1 MQQFD
6 FSGVEAWQSAWYFA
20 AEVHAGQTVPGSEI
34 GYVRHLGSVMMEVL
48 AAHAALAIPDLDLA
62 VQCAILHDCIEDQG
76 VAHCELVARFGQA
89 VADGVLALSKRADL
103 PKAEAMVDSLQR
115 IQQQPTAVWCVKL
128 ADRICNLNGMPAGW
142 SLEKAAKYQR
152 EAERILAA
160 LAPAHPWLAER
171 LAARISGYLPAS
183 PDCPAPAVSS

>member
-1 MQQFD
+1 MQDFD

-48 AAHAALAIPDLDLA
+48 AAHAVLAIPELDLA
-62 VQCAILHDCIEDQG
+62 VRCAILHDCIEDQG
-76 VAHCELVARFGQA
+76 VAHGELVARFGQA

-128 ADRICNLNGMPAGW
+128 ADRICNLNGMPADW